1 MIYLCAAYL
10 AIWLLIFA
18 YLFYLRSK
26 QKELQDRI
34 AKLIPTSNAHD
45 GR

>member
-10 AIWLLIFA
+10 AIWALIFA

-26 QKELQDRI
+26 QRELQERVSKI
-34 AKLIPTSNAHD
+34 GGEFLHGK
-45 GR
+45 R

>member
-10 AIWLLIFA
+10 AIWLLVFA
-18 YLFYLRSK
+18 YLFFLRGK
-26 QKELQDRI
+26 QKELQQRI
-34 AKLIPTSNAHD
+34 ARLQGPSDAQA